1 MIKKI
6 FFIFIFAIGGYGEEI
21 YASFDVAAKNSS
33 ALSFKS
39 SGIVGAI
46 NFKVGDFVKSG
57 DILAQLESENERLA
71 LRAAQNE
78 LETARL
84 ASEHVKRIYDKFK
97 QVRDVTSKQNYEDA
111 EFELKRAE
119 LALKRAQIAHAVAA
133 QNLEN
138 KILRAPYDAVISKKS
153 IELGEG
159 VSGITQKVAEIFS
172 SPEVKLVLSFDEKF
186 KDAVK
191 IGDEFKFKLQN
202 GKERIEK
209 IALIYP
215 TVDKKNQKIYAE
227 IYTKNLTPGIF
238 GEGYITVK

>member
-21 YASFDVAAKNSS
+21 YASFDVEAKSSS

-71 LRAAQNE
+71 LRATQNE

-84 ASEHVKRIYDKFK
+84 ASEHAKRIYDKFK

-172 SPEVKLVLSFDEKF
+172 NPEVKLVLSFDEK
-186 KDAVK
+186 
-191 IGDEFKFKLQN
+191 
-202 GKERIEK
+202 
-209 IALIYP
+209 
-215 TVDKKNQKIYAE
+215 
-227 IYTKNLTPGIF
+227 
-238 GEGYITVK
+238 